1 MSRRSQDSRQQERQV
16 SKNAKMVRHRWIF
29 PRPRRR
35 RVSVLAY
42 RKGQGCQVQGR
53 FDDQKE
59 EFSLSTRVETC
70 CSGRETKKKR
80 RGGRR
85 REKKEE
91 GKRRRRRRRRG
102 ERGRGVFIFIVA
114 PRLQVHL
121 FVASSRTNKP
131 TNSSFAFTCSFT
143 SWQRCVVA
151 MVAMVAK
158 PIKVQGSVQHPHMV
172 PEEKKLQP
180 SLAIEPTASTRFF
193 SAASRVRMDRDETT
207 NSDELR
213 FQASYRKPR
222 WHGRSWS
229 WATFFIIVPWVKKK
243 VDLVR
248 RKSILYTGRSREFSV
263 GQSRDKSFK
272 SRGTGGGGRMMVDRS
287 FSFNEFL
294 LVFAP
299 FTSSTLLY

>member
-1 MSRRSQDSRQQERQV
+1 MFVHLVATLRRS
-16 SKNAKMVRHRWIF
+16 H
-29 PRPRRR
+29 
-35 RVSVLAY
+35 
-42 RKGQGCQVQGR
+42 GCHGCQAHQGPG
-53 FDDQKE
+53 
-59 EFSLSTRVETC
+59 LC
-70 CSGRETKKKR
+70 A
-80 RGGRR
+80 
-85 REKKEE
+85 
-91 GKRRRRRRRRG
+91 
-102 ERGRGVFIFIVA
+102 A
-114 PRLQVHL
+114 PAHG
-121 FVASSRTNKP
+121 AYK
-131 TNSSFAFTCSFT
+131 
-143 SWQRCVVA
+143 
-151 MVAMVAK
+151 
-158 PIKVQGSVQHPHMV
+158 

-248 RKSILYTGRSREFSV
+248 RKSILYTGRWREFSV